1 MTAKNR
7 QIDLPPIPSL
17 PPIQMPD
24 ASQFSASAHPSS
36 RTNPQASR
44 RHISSPHV
52 SQDTFMTAQTS
63 RDSPATPPAADE
75 DYYGAPSP
83 TFSQSSSLRK
93 SISVDSFVKAR
104 QQGISQ
110 LTRTARGNTLSSN
123 LAPPQEIR
131 QRVHTQSAS
140 VSAESAA
147 SSSRVPL
154 REREKPAVP
163 PLPTPSR
170 SRGTSVSTNADD
182 REGPKFFDES
192 DLERSEDLSRR
203 TRKSKTMSRQ
213 LMPPPGELGL
223 PSRLQSVNSSPS
235 ISASHPPA
243 PIMPVRSSSLSHQL
257 ARQQQTMSVDT
268 HIPSH
273 RPQITIAVMGAAGC
287 GKSTV
292 IQKGLKVYGLSEPVV
307 ATIAP
312 DMSDNDDRP
321 VTCLERTG
329 RLSFTSNSQ
338 EYVLRVIEVDTSRLD
353 LNNTGCEDWEKP
365 SLKGVVVCY
374 DSSRE
379 DTFRHTVTGLREFA
393 QLKIPVIVLA
403 CKSEMEKRIDPAYAT
418 RVLEEFDVG
427 LVEVSV
433 VNSVGKER
441 IRGAFEWLLRAIYHE
456 LQAEIPGSARSE
468 RDGYRNPASP
478 SVLGALTASEI
489 SRASSATPTAASV
502 GATHLVASY
511 PQTQPYLSQ
520 SMTQTETPPQSQPP
534 SHMGTPLPSHA
545 FRLPSPSGP
554 PPSRTPT
561 TPTSPSRARSTSD
574 LLSEHEKSKREEREQ
589 YSAGR
594 IVAHGSPNVRNRGSL
609 NALSTVGGSG
619 EGGNTAD
626 DSHDASR
633 DVSVKESRA
642 PPWMVLDEL
651 LDKLLFMAV
660 SDDDP
665 LFVSHFL
672 LTYRRFASPR
682 SVLLAMQKRMR
693 ALDQPTGDPMFAC
706 YAQLRICL
714 LLDRWI
720 TTYPTDFAVSGAA
733 GALRALIKFTLT
745 KTYLL
750 HYGAVFLPFLESTP
764 TLQDRDASWALKVE
778 EDSDESSLLS
788 EEAEPAVA
796 GSDSKSLPELPTRV
810 ARRHGSQAVP
820 SQTVAARDRKSSLPL
835 AVTAKALG
843 LGSSTPSTSNHEGA
857 SDTPKQLLKKLQSM
871 SDEVLKADF
880 TQIAES
886 ITRVEARYF
895 LAIEPRHWLQ
905 HVLTPG
911 KKDPEK
917 DPIAKYNQISNRL
930 ADWVVSLILCHDKP
944 KKRATQIEK
953 FVQVAEVLRVQ
964 HNYSALRAFVAGI
977 NSATFEG
984 DISLEVFQARTPDQW
999 KKFQSY
1005 DHLLQSV
1012 RSHQKYRM
1020 ALRNSKGACIP
1031 ALEIHLSDLIRA
1043 DEGNPDYQD
1052 DDPTKIH
1059 WAKFNMMARFVDVI
1073 TQCQEGCRASEQF
1086 RDVEKLKTQEPWYL
1100 RFESD
1105 AVLMGIEMQRSRIAP
1120 PDADGYDEFG
1130 QPHQSKDAAVI
1141 RKIFFW

>member
-7 QIDLPPIPSL
+7 QIDLPPIPFL

-24 ASQFSASAHPSS
+24 ASQLSS
-36 RTNPQASR
+36 SSQAANRTNLQSLR
-44 RHISSPHV
+44 RHIPSPHA
-52 SQDTFMTAQTS
+52 SQDTTMTAQTS
-63 RDSPATPPAADE
+63 QDAVTPPMADE

-93 SISVDSFVKAR
+93 SLSVDSFVKAR
-104 QQGISQ
+104 QQGIPQS
-110 LTRTARGNTLSSN
+110 TRAARGNTLSSN
-123 LAPPQEIR
+123 LAPPPETR
-131 QRVHTQSAS
+131 QRVHTQSVS
-140 VSAESAA
+140 VPVDSAA

-154 REREKPAVP
+154 REREKPAIP

-182 REGPKFFDES
+182 REGTKFFDES

-223 PSRLQSVNSSPS
+223 PSRLQSVNTSPS

-243 PIMPVRSSSLSHQL
+243 PIMPVRSSSLSHKL
-257 ARQQQTMSVDT
+257 AKQKQAMSVDT
-268 HIPSH
+268 RIPPQH
-273 RPQITIAVMGAAGC
+273 PQITIAVMGSAGC
-287 GKSTV
+287 GKSTA
-292 IQKGLKVYGLSEPVV
+292 IQKGLKVYGLSDPVV
-307 ATIAP
+307 ATISPAMN
-312 DMSDNDDRP
+312 DSDEAP

-329 RLSFTSNSQ
+329 KLSFTSNSQ
-338 EYVLRVIEVDTSRLD
+338 EYALRVVEVDTSKLD

-365 SLKGVVVCY
+365 SIKGVVVCY
-374 DSSRE
+374 DCSRE
-379 DTFRHTVTGLREFA
+379 ETFKHVVEGIREFA
-393 QLKIPVIVLA
+393 LLKIPLIVLA
-403 CKSEMEKRIDPAYAT
+403 CKSDLEKRVDPTQAT
-418 RVLEEFDVG
+418 RVLEEFDAG
-427 LVEVSV
+427 LVEVSLTT
-433 VNSVGKER
+433 SAGKER

-502 GATHLVASY
+502 GATQLVSSY
-511 PQTQPYLSQ
+511 SQTQPFLSQ
-520 SMTQTETPPQSQPP
+520 PMTQTETPPQSQPP
-534 SHMGTPLPSHA
+534 SHMGTPHPSHA
-545 FRLPSPSGP
+545 LRLPSPSGP
-554 PPSRTPT
+554 TPSRTPT

-574 LLSEHEKSKREEREQ
+574 LLSEHEKSKREERESH
-589 YSAGR
+589 SAGR
-594 IVAHGSPNVRNRGSL
+594 NVAHGSPNVRSRGSL
-609 NALSTVGGSG
+609 NALTVTSSG
-619 EGGNTAD
+619 EGGHIAD

-693 ALDQPTGDPMFAC
+693 ALEQPTGDPMFAC

-720 TTYPTDFAVSGAA
+720 TTYPTDFAVPGAA
-733 GALRALIKFTLT
+733 GALRALIKSTLT

-750 HYGAVFLPFLESTP
+750 HYGALFLPFLETVP
-764 TLQDRDASWALKVE
+764 TLRDRDASWALKVE
-778 EDSDESSLLS
+778 EDSDGSSFVS
-788 EEAEPAVA
+788 DDADFAVT
-796 GSDSKSLPELPTRV
+796 GSDSRSLPELPTRGPQRNGGQP
-810 ARRHGSQAVP
+810 APG
-820 SQTVAARDRKSSLPL
+820 QTVTARDRKSSLPL
-835 AVTAKALG
+835 SVTAKALG
-843 LGSSTPSTSNHEGA
+843 LGSSTPTSSNAE
-857 SDTPKQLLKKLQSM
+857 SPPEPSPKQLLKRLQNM

-880 TQIAES
+880 GQIAES
-886 ITRVEARYF
+886 ITRIEARYF
-895 LAIEPRHWLQ
+895 LQIEPRHWLQ
-905 HVLTPG
+905 HVFTPG

-917 DPIAKYNQISNRL
+917 DPIAKYNQVSNRL

-984 DISLEVFQARTPDQW
+984 DLALEIFQTRTPDQW
-999 KKFQSY
+999 KRFQSY

-1043 DEGNPDYQD
+1043 HEGNPDYQD

-1059 WAKFNMMARFVDVI
+1059 WAKFNMMARFIDVI
-1073 TQCQEGCRASEQF
+1073 TQCQEGCRTSEQF
-1086 RDVEKLKTQEPWYL
+1086 RDVEKLRQQEPWYL
-1100 RFESD
+1100 RWESD
-1105 AVLMGIEMQRSRIAP
+1105 NGLMSLEMQRSRIAP
-1120 PDADGYDEFG
+1120 PDADDDYG
-1130 QPHQSKDAAVI
+1130 QLYQSKDAAAI

>member
-24 ASQFSASAHPSS
+24 ASQFSSSSHSAPRSNS
-36 RTNPQASR
+36 QASR
-44 RHISSPHV
+44 RHIPSPHG
-52 SQDTFMTAQTS
+52 SQGMFMTAQS
-63 RDSPATPPAADE
+63 SQDATVTPDE
-75 DYYGAPSP
+75 DYFGAPSP

-93 SISVDSFVKAR
+93 SISVDSFVKSR
-104 QQGISQ
+104 QQGIQ
-110 LTRTARGNTLSSN
+110 QAIPQATRVARGNTLSAN
-123 LAPPQEIR
+123 LAPPPELR
-131 QRVHTQSAS
+131 QRVHTQSATGPS
-140 VSAESAA
+140 DSTA

-154 REREKPAVP
+154 REREKPTVP

-182 REGPKFFDES
+182 REGSKFFDES

-243 PIMPVRSSSLSHQL
+243 PIMPVRSSSLSHSL
-257 ARQQQTMSVDT
+257 ARQQQRMSLDT
-268 HIPSH
+268 RLPSH
-273 RPQITIAVMGAAGC
+273 RAQITIAVMGAEGC

-292 IQKGLKVYGLSEPVV
+292 IQKGLKAYGLSDPVV
-307 ATIAP
+307 ATVAP
-312 DMSDNDDRP
+312 DMNDSDQRP
-321 VTCLERTG
+321 VTCIERTG
-329 RLSFTSNSQ
+329 RLSFNSSSQ
-338 EYVLRVIEVDTSRLD
+338 EYVLRVIEVETSSMD
-353 LNNTGCEDWEKP
+353 LNNTGCETWENP
-365 SLKGVVVCY
+365 SLRGVVVCY

-379 DTFRHTVTGLREFA
+379 DTFKHTVEGLREFS

-403 CKSEMEKRIDPAYAT
+403 CKSDLEKRVDPAHAT
-418 RVLEEFDVG
+418 SLLDEFDAG

-433 VNSVGKER
+433 AHSAGKER
-441 IRGAFEWLLRAIYHE
+441 IRGAFEWLLRAVYHV

-502 GATHLVASY
+502 GAAHLSSSY
-511 PQTQPYLSQ
+511 PQAQQYLSQ
-520 SMTQTETPPQSQPP
+520 PMTQTETPPQSQPP

-545 FRLPSPSGP
+545 LRLPSPSVSA
-554 PPSRTPT
+554 PSRTPT
-561 TPTSPSRARSTSD
+561 TPTSPSRTRSTSD
-574 LLSEHEKSKREEREQ
+574 LLSEHEKSRREEREQ

-594 IVAHGSPNVRNRGSL
+594 NVGHGSPNVRNRGSL
-609 NALSTVGGSG
+609 NALSSIGGSG

-720 TTYPTDFAVSGAA
+720 TTYPTDFVVPGAA
-733 GALRALIKFTLT
+733 GALRALIKSTLT

-750 HYGAVFLPFLESTP
+750 HYGAVFLPFLETVPS
-764 TLQDRDASWALKVE
+764 LRDRDASWALKVE
-778 EDSDESSLLS
+778 EDSDELSLMS
-788 EEAEPAVA
+788 DDADFAVA
-796 GSDSKSLPELPTRV
+796 GADSKSLPELPPRAPPRNGRPVCAWPDRGGTRPQV
-810 ARRHGSQAVP
+810 YNADGVQ
-820 SQTVAARDRKSSLPL
+820 
-835 AVTAKALG
+835 
-843 LGSSTPSTSNHEGA
+843 EA
-857 SDTPKQLLKKLQSM
+857 SPKQLLKRLQSM

-880 TQIAES
+880 GQIAES
-886 ITRVEARYF
+886 ITRIEARYF
-895 LAIEPRHWLQ
+895 LQIEPRHWLQ
-905 HVLTPG
+905 HVFSPG

-917 DPIAKYNQISNRL
+917 DPIARYNQVSNRL

-984 DISLEVFQARTPDQW
+984 DLSLEIFQARTQDMW

-1043 DEGNPDYQD
+1043 HEGNPDYQD

-1059 WAKFNMMARFVDVI
+1059 WAKFNMMARFIDVI

-1086 RDVEKLKTQEPWYL
+1086 RDVEKLRTQEPWYL
-1100 RFESD
+1100 RWESD
-1105 AVLMGIEMQRSRIAP
+1105 TMLMSLEMQRSRITP
-1120 PDADGYDEFG
+1120 PDADGYDESG
-1130 QPHQSKDAAVI
+1130 QLQSKDAAVL